1 MLHKIIKY
9 LLFLNLDKLDKL
21 DIFIISYTLIVLLG
35 LYNPF
40 SNKEHFL
47 TYLFFDL
54 SIPLLIMVGLIH
66 SKNKYK

>member
-9 LLFLNLDKLDKL
+9 LLFFKLDKL

>member
-1 MLHKIIKY
+1 MLHKIIRY
-9 LLFLNLDKLDKL
+9 LKLDKLDKL
-21 DIFIISYTLIVLLG
+21 DIFIISYTLFILLG
-35 LYNPF
+35 IYNPF

-54 SIPLLIMVGLIH
+54 SIPLLIMVALIH

>member
-9 LLFLNLDKLDKL
+9 LLFLKLDKL

>member
-9 LLFLNLDKLDKL
+9 LLFFKLDKL
-21 DIFIISYTLIVLLG
+21 DIFIIFYTLIVLLG

>member
-1 MLHKIIKY
+1 MLYKIIKY
-9 LLFLNLDKLDKL
+9 LLFLKLDKL